1 MEKIAIILIAGI
13 VFGASFLSGC
23 NEVSQ
28 KSELDKFVGLWGEI
42 SYNPLNGTDEVVAD
56 VTFYENETGIASF
69 SDVFPESFTFSI
81 SNNKLTIVDSSLED
95 YSFTYEYFFSD
106 NDQTLN
112 IKNTLGDTT
121 TVYKKL

>member
-1 MEKIAIILIAGI
+1 MEKIAIILIVGI
-13 VFGASFLSGC
+13 VFCASFLSGC
-23 NEVSQ
+23 NEVVQ

-42 SYNPLNGTDEVVAD
+42 SYNPINGTDEVVGD

-69 SDVFPESFTFSI
+69 SDIFPESFTFII
-81 SNNKLTIVDSSLED
+81 SNNKITVVDSILED
-95 YSFTYEYFFSD
+95 YSFTYDYYFSD
-106 NDQTLN
+106 SDQTLN